1 MASPSGQIH
10 AARRF
15 LTRTQKH
22 TKNHMRR
29 LATFKARQAISGK
42 IPEAQKFEP

>member
-1 MASPSGQIH
+1 
-10 AARRF
+10 
-15 LTRTQKH
+15 
-22 TKNHMRR
+22 MRR